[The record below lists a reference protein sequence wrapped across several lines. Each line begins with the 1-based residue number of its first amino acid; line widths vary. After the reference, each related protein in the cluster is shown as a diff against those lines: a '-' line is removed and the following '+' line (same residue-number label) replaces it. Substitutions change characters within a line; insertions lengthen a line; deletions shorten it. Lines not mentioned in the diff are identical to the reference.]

1 MIRKTITVSETNP
14 RSCEEDAMKIPDWV
28 KDEAAKCAKELVGN
42 RYVDEYYRQIA
53 ADFLW
58 LYEQG
63 WKDAMKS
70 RKKAA

>member
-1 MIRKTITVSETNP
+1 M
-14 RSCEEDAMKIPDWV
+14 DIPDWV

-42 RYVDEYYRQIA
+42 RYIEEYYRQIA

-70 RKKAA
+70 RKKVA